1 MVPVTPIM
9 KKIRSL
15 LRKIL
20 TPFTFLTLLTSI
32 AHADITVI
40 VPFNKGGDSTVAA
53 ESQTDFFKKY
63 FNENLN
69 VVHQPSMTNRPGTD
83 GWESLNSLKDD
94 GKTIMVVNVPTI
106 ILQPLLYQNV
116 KYKTEDLSIFVIFQA
131 IPNGLIVKD
140 SSRFNSLNELIDYA
154 KKHPDEL
161 TAGGVGY
168 GGIDQLMIEQL
179 NKEAGIKIKYT
190 SFTGQAGSENALL
203 EKQID
208 VLSGAVSS
216 SVRLGAQART
226 LAFGEDKRLSMFPD
240 VPTFKELKLNIISV
254 AYRGYAAPKTTA
266 LQIKDD
272 LSQKIL
278 KINHD
283 PEFIKKIESLG
294 FIVKNIPLDS
304 VPAFMNEQIK
314 LNKPLIN
321 LIPKQ

>member
-1 MVPVTPIM
+1 MSVI
-9 KKIRSL
+9 
-15 LRKIL
+15 KIL
-20 TPFTFLTLLTSI
+20 NPLLVKIAILLIFLIALTSI
-32 AHADITVI
+32 SKADINVI
-40 VPFNKGGDSTVAA
+40 ILFNKGGDSTATA
-53 ESQTDFFKKY
+53 ELQGDFFKKY

-69 VVHQPSMTNRPGTD
+69 LIYQPSTNNKIAGAE
-83 GWESLNSLKDD
+83 GWASLNSLDNN
-94 GKTIMVVNVPTI
+94 GKTIMIVNLPTI
-106 ILQPLLYQNV
+106 ILQPLISKEV
-116 KYKTEDLSIFVIFQA
+116 KYKTEDLSIFFIFQA
-131 IPNGLIVKD
+131 IPRGIIVKD

-154 KKHPDEL
+154 KKHPGEL

-272 LSQKIL
+272 LSQKVL

-294 FIVKNIPLDS
+294 FIVKNIPLES

>member
-1 MVPVTPIM
+1 MSVI
-9 KKIRSL
+9 
-15 LRKIL
+15 KIL
-20 TPFTFLTLLTSI
+20 NPLLVKIAILLIFLIALTSI
-32 AHADITVI
+32 SKADINVI
-40 VPFNKGGDSTVAA
+40 ILFNKGGDSTATA
-53 ESQTDFFKKY
+53 ELQGDFFKKY

-69 VVHQPSMTNRPGTD
+69 LIYQPSTNNKIAGAE
-83 GWESLNSLKDD
+83 GWASLNSLDNN
-94 GKTIMVVNVPTI
+94 GKTIMIVNLPTI
-106 ILQPLLYQNV
+106 ILQPLISKEV
-116 KYKTEDLSIFVIFQA
+116 KYKTEDLSIFFIFQA
-131 IPNGLIVKD
+131 IPRGIIVKD

-154 KKHPDEL
+154 KKHPGEL

-294 FIVKNIPLDS
+294 FIVKNIPLES